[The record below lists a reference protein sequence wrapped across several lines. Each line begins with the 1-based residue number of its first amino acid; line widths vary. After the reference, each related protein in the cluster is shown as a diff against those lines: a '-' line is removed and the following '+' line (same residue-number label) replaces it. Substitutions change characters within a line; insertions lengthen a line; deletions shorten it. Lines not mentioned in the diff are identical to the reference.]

1 MTKKKFFPVSEV
13 INGMITEVLE
23 ADNRILLLE
32 MDDQI
37 FHIMIEIMSASIL
50 AKATSKDE
58 ATEIIASLA
67 AHWLTVCEEYSN
79 ATENFWR
86 KRGETVQ

>member
-13 INGMITEVLE
+13 INEMITEVLE

-67 AHWLTVCEEYSN
+67 AHWLTVCKEYSN

-86 KRGETVQ
+86 KKGETVQ

>member
-1 MTKKKFFPVSEV
+1 MTKEKLFPVSEV
-13 INGMITEVLE
+13 INRMITEILE
-23 ADNRILLLE
+23 QDKRILFLE

-37 FHIMIEIMSASIL
+37 FHIIIEIMSASIL

-67 AHWLTVCEEYSN
+67 AHWLTVCKEYSN

-86 KRGETVQ
+86 KEGKTVQ